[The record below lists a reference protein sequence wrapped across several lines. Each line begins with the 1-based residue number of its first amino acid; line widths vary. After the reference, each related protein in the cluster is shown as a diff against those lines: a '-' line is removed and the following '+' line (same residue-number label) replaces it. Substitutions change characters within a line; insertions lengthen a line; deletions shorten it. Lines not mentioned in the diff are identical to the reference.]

1 MGELVSL
8 RVALLSQDEVLRR
21 NIAAGAARVPVP
33 MLVENTGDAAASGPL
48 PDQPADI
55 VLLHDVATTTTTI
68 TTITTITA
76 APPHGP
82 GRPLVLALG
91 AASAA
96 ARHPRIDGGVDG
108 VVPVPGSV
116 TEAADLLGRCARL
129 CMVSRILVVDDSP
142 TMRGIVRRI
151 LEASRFRFEIEEAG
165 DGMDALRRI
174 QTTDFDYVLVDYNMP
189 GLSGGE
195 LLARIKLAKTLDN
208 VVAMTASP
216 HADLRERVR
225 RAGVAAFLGK
235 PFYPADI
242 EAILLR
248 HRGIAV

>member
-1 MGELVSL
+1 
-8 RVALLSQDEVLRR
+8 
-21 NIAAGAARVPVP
+21 
-33 MLVENTGDAAASGPL
+33 
-48 PDQPADI
+48 
-55 VLLHDVATTTTTI
+55 VLLHDGATTTI
-68 TTITTITA
+68 TV
-76 APPHGP
+76 PPPLGP

-96 ARHPRIDGGVDG
+96 ARHPRLDGGVDG

-174 QTTDFDYVLVDYNMP
+174 QATDFDYVLVDYNMP

-208 VVAMTASP
+208 VVAMTAMP
-216 HADLRERVR
+216 DADLRERVR

>member
-8 RVALLSQDEVLRR
+8 RVALLSPDEGLRR
-21 NIAAGAARVPVP
+21 TLGAGAARVPVP
-33 MLVENTGDAAASGPL
+33 MLVESTGDAAASGPL

-55 VLLHDVATTTTTI
+55 VLLHDVATTTI
-68 TTITTITA
+68 TV
-76 APPHGP
+76 PPPLGP

-96 ARHPRIDGGVDG
+96 ARHPRLDGGVDG

-174 QTTDFDYVLVDYNMP
+174 QATDFDYVLVDYNMP

-208 VVAMTASP
+208 VVAMTAMP
-216 HADLRERVR
+216 DADLRERVR